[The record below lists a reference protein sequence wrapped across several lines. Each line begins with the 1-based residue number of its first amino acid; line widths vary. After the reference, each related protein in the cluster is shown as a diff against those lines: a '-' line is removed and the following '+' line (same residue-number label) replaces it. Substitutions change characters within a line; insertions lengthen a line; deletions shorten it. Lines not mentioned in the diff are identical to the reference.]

1 MTNAREYLKSFR
13 EEEAKIGLKVRQ
25 LQTLRDQLTS
35 ISVSM
40 DKEQVSHTK
49 NVSVM
54 SETIARIVDLEKEI
68 RQMDDRLTESK
79 CEAYHYFDQL
89 QPEGASLLMDRYID
103 GKKNSVIC
111 EERFI
116 TDRHLRRLMSE
127 AINALQEVLNNSKRE
142 SV

>member
-13 EEEAKIGLKVRQ
+13 EEEAKISLKVRQ

-54 SETIARIVDLEKEI
+54 SETIARIVDLEQEI
-68 RQMDDRLTESK
+68 RQMDERLTESK
-79 CEAYHYFDQL
+79 CEAYHYLISSSQ
-89 QPEGASLLMDRYID
+89 
-103 GKKNSVIC
+103 KV
-111 EERFI
+111 
-116 TDRHLRRLMSE
+116 LRCSWI
-127 AINALQEVLNNSKRE
+127 AI
-142 SV
+142 